1 MKNQSRL
8 YVLLAGLSLL
18 AVSALRADEPTDKP
32 AHKREHTPA
41 AVSERVSKELGL
53 SAEQDAKWKAIGEQE
68 KAAMQALRDDTS
80 IAKEDKRAKALEI
93 NKGFADQRRAILNP
107 DQTKQ
112 FNDMRAKMR
121 ERGERR
127 AKGEKKGGK

>member
-1 MKNQSRL
+1 MKNSSRL

-32 AHKREHTPA
+32 AHKRGPGAMQSRAIEA
-41 AVSERVSKELGL
+41 LGL
-53 SAEQDAKWKAIGEQE
+53 NDDQASKWKAIGEQE
-68 KAAMQALRDDTS
+68 KTALKALQDDTS
-80 IAKEDKRAKALEI
+80 IAKEDKRAKAQEL
-93 NKGFADQRRAILNP
+93 NKGFASQRRAVLTP
-107 DQTKQ
+107 EQATKFDEQ
-112 FNDMRAKMR
+112 RAKMR